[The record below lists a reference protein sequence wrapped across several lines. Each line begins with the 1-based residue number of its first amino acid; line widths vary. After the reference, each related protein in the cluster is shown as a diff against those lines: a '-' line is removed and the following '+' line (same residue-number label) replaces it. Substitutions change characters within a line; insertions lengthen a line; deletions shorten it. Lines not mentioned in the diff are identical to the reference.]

1 MKILELIEKK
11 LKEKALK
18 EHHQVVSLRR
28 FGQSLARKLM
38 AALDCKQS
46 PAQISFLCLLY

>member
-18 EHHQVVSLRR
+18 EHHKVIKLQWQREELE
-28 FGQSLARKLM
+28 RKI
-38 AALDCKQS
+38 AEAKRDKN
-46 PAQISFLCLLY
+46 

>member
-18 EHHQVVSLRR
+18 EHHQVVKLQWQRAE
-28 FGQSLARKLM
+28 LERKITE
-38 AALDCKQS
+38 AKRDKNRKINFKT
-46 PAQISFLCLLY
+46 PP